1 MLIVQINYLEDVPFT
16 GEFGFNTDSW
26 MKSDTTQK
34 YEVLIKHLLT
44 NFFDFLYRTVT
55 DRNKDD
61 ANNYMYTS
69 STEVISMG
77 LFQFYYKNAVKEGD
91 GKKKWR
97 FAERKYL
104 LPHLKDSDKT

>member
-1 MLIVQINYLEDVPFT
+1 MNYLEDVPT
-16 GEFGFNTDSW
+16 AGEFGFNTDSW

-34 YEVLIKHLLT
+34 DEVLIKHLLT

-55 DRNKDD
+55 DRNEDD

-77 LFQFYYKNAVKEGD
+77 LFQFYYTTIFPISSVRGYVLYACFLNTHGVLGRNIVN
-91 GKKKWR
+91 W
-97 FAERKYL
+97 
-104 LPHLKDSDKT
+104 